1 LIGVWRTAGNIGRT
15 PERIDYILTSSK
27 MNLQCRGVKIY
38 NGEENDFIS
47 DHYPVEAIYEIE
59 TTN

>member
-1 LIGVWRTAGNIGRT
+1 MIDVWRTAGNIGRT
-15 PERIDYILTSSK
+15 LERIEHILTSQK

-38 NGEENDFIS
+38 NGEENDFIL
-47 DHYPVEAIYEIE
+47 DHYPDESIFEIE